1 MTTDPVD
8 DYLDELADAS
18 RLRGRRLRHL
28 LAEVEDHLTTSRAE
42 HRAAGLP
49 DAEAGRRAIDDF
61 GPPAEVAAALDR
73 AAAPPAVAVLRE
85 AAPNRVQLGAVGQ
98 QAIGLS
104 GLLAAAGGA
113 ALGKAFVSGDGPGV
127 TYSATRCADL
137 QEYHPSPTCEQAA
150 TGHHYDEV
158 VGYRLAAGVLGL
170 VVLGGWLAVVR
181 PWRRGPSPAV
191 LPPSFGP
198 VVGATVFGAAA
209 VVLLPTGVAEV
220 ALSGTD
226 AGAGNALSAGVVA
239 VGVFLGCA
247 VLLWRDLRAHPA

>member
-8 DYLDELADAS
+8 EYLDELADAS

-42 HRAAGLP
+42 HRATGLP
-49 DAEAGRRAIDDF
+49 DADAGRRAIEEF

-73 AAAPPAVAVLRE
+73 AAAPSAVAVLRE
-85 AAPNRVQLGAVGQ
+85 AARSLVLLGAVGLL
-98 QAIGLS
+98 AIGLS

-113 ALGKAFVSGDGPGV
+113 ALGKAFVSGDGPDV

-170 VVLGGWLAVVR
+170 VVLGGWFAVVR

-191 LPPSFGP
+191 LPR
-198 VVGATVFGAAA
+198 VVRSGGRRHGLRGGRLRAAA
-209 VVLLPTGVAEV
+209 DRGRRGGAVRHGRRGRQRAVRGSGGRGGLPRLGSAAVA
-220 ALSGTD
+220 
-226 AGAGNALSAGVVA
+226 
-239 VGVFLGCA
+239 
-247 VLLWRDLRAHPA
+247 